1 VTPDQWGLSPSTP
14 LGSVLTRLD
23 RGGDEQSF
31 PEPTVFLSVVVR
43 TRGTRRTLAD
53 TLTCLAAQ
61 TCDDFEVLLFVDTE
75 HDDDEAAARAQVEPY
90 DHVFRARVHV
100 RRLRSNNR
108 VTPLNAAI
116 DVAAGRWFAVVDD
129 DDLVTADWVER
140 FRDGATDEGTIV
152 RSRGVEQHV
161 RRADGVS
168 DVEPT
173 TGFQLP
179 YAATFD
185 LLDHM
190 LVNQSPI
197 HTLAFPTRAFRALG
211 IRFDPE
217 LPVYEDLDVILRSA
231 QWCGVHDTGAITAI
245 YRRWDDAEASIHAYT
260 AEQWA
265 ATKAKVLDR
274 LDARPLLLPPGNA
287 TRLVTL
293 LADVE
298 RLRTA
303 DVALEA
309 MERSRVW
316 RATKP
321 VRVALADRRVRR
333 VLGTARRVIGS
344 VARRHRGRTPD
355 AP

>member
-1 VTPDQWGLSPSTP
+1 L
-14 LGSVLTRLD
+14 
-23 RGGDEQSF
+23 
-31 PEPTVFLSVVVR
+31 LSVVVR

-61 TCDDFEVLLFVDTE
+61 TSDDFEVLLFVDTE
-75 HDDDEAAARAQVEPY
+75 DDADEQAARVQLEPY
-90 DHVFRARVHV
+90 DDGFRSRVHV

-116 DVAAGRWFAVVDD
+116 DVAAGRWFAVLDD

-161 RRADGVS
+161 RRSSGVS

-173 TGFQLP
+173 SGFQLP

-197 HTLAFPTRAFRALG
+197 HTLAFPTRAFRTLG

-217 LPVYEDLDVILRSA
+217 LPVYEDLDVILRAA

-265 ATKAKVLDR
+265 ATKTKVLER

-298 RLRTA
+298 RLRSA

-316 RATKP
+316 RATRP

-333 VLGTARRVIGS
+333 VFGRARRLVGA
-344 VARRHRGRTPD
+344 VARRLRGRTPD

>member
-1 VTPDQWGLSPSTP
+1 MPNQWGLSSSTP
-14 LGSVLTRLD
+14 LGWVLERLD
-23 RGGDEQSF
+23 AAAAGEVF

-75 HDDDEAAARAQVEPY
+75 HDADEAAARTQLEPY
-90 DHVFRARVHV
+90 DDGFRARVHV
-100 RRLRSNNR
+100 RRLQSNNR
-108 VTPLNAAI
+108 VTPLNVAI
-116 DVAAGRWFAVVDD
+116 DVAGGRWFAVLDD

-140 FRDGATDEGTIV
+140 FRAGATDDGIIV

-197 HTLAFPTRAFRALG
+197 HTLAFPTRAFRSLG
-211 IRFDPE
+211 IRFDPD
-217 LPVYEDLDVILRSA
+217 LPVYEDLDVILRAA

-260 AEQWA
+260 PEQWA
-265 ATKAKVLDR
+265 ATKAKVLER
-274 LDARPLLLPPGNA
+274 LDERPLLLPPGNA

-321 VRVALADRRVRR
+321 VRALLAHRHVHR
-333 VLGTARRVIGS
+333 VLGRARRLVGAL
-344 VARRHRGRTPD
+344 ARRSRGRTPH